1 MSEPVPNIAEPITT
15 IADPTKVTQRWWK
28 WFQQISNTL
37 GGGGTYEPAF
47 ESGSIQVL
55 GPNGTI
61 TGYGG
66 LQYGFLLPNPSGTP
80 SEGILVGG
88 AGITQVVYITDE
100 QIPGQKGI
108 TVIRSAG
115 DASSTSP
122 ATDDGGDLLDFA
134 GGTLHGS
141 GGTAKYQGGTSV
153 SGRAGDAVL
162 HGGNST
168 TGIPG
173 NAVCIGGETGTT
185 QGAGVILIMTRP
197 TGSATFGEVAIHSGD
212 GALPGGS
219 TVVLIEFLSNGEFF
233 LTNSGTGAGN
243 VGDSFISG
251 GLGAPAKWATDGK
264 STSFVVGAHTYT
276 FTDGRL
282 TNVV

>member
-1 MSEPVPNIAEPITT
+1 MSEPVPNIAEAITT
-15 IADPTKVTQRWWK
+15 VADPTKVTQRWWK

-100 QIPGQKGI
+100 QVPGQKGI

-115 DASSTSP
+115 DVNSSTG
-122 ATDDGGDLLDFA
+122 TFDGGDLLDFA
-134 GGTLHGS
+134 GGTPSGN

-153 SGRAGDAVL
+153 SGRAGDATL

-168 TGIPG
+168 SGTPG
-173 NAVCIGGETGTT
+173 NAVCIGGETGAT
-185 QGAGVILIMTRP
+185 GAGVLLIMTKP
-197 TGSATFGEVAIHSGD
+197 TGSSTFGEVAIHSGN

-219 TVVLIEFLSNGEFF
+219 SVVLIEFLSNGEIFM
-233 LTNSGTGAGN
+233 TNSGTGAGN
-243 VGDSFISG
+243 ANDVFISG
-251 GLGAPAKWATDGK
+251 GLGASAKWAGGF
-264 STSFVVGAHTYT
+264 SGAKVIGGQTYT
-276 FTDGRL
+276 WVSGRL
-282 TNVV
+282 ISVV